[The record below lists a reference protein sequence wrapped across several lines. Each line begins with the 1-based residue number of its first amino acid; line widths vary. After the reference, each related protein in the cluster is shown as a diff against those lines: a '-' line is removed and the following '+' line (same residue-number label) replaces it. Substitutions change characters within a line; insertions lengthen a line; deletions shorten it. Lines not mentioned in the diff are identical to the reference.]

1 MRGRQWGRE
10 KGGGKRPT
18 EGDVWVH
25 FASEQRRNAT
35 KTHQS
40 QSGVSRPS
48 LEDESEESDESDKSD
63 PPARLQLLYA
73 ALVPAA
79 VALRLGV

>member
-1 MRGRQWGRE
+1 M
-10 KGGGKRPT
+10 KGGEGEAVGEGEGGKKRPT
-18 EGDVWVH
+18 EGDVGH

-48 LEDESEESDESDKSD
+48 LEDESEESDESD

>member
-1 MRGRQWGRE
+1 MRGRQWGRG
-10 KGGGKRPT
+10 KGGERPT
-18 EGDVWVH
+18 EGDVGH

-48 LEDESEESDESDKSD
+48 LEDASEESDESDESD
-63 PPARLQLLYA
+63 LPARLQLLYA